1 MTLPAKD
8 PEFRLLNM
16 STGETSPLDILHG
29 SDKPDR
35 WDKVYTKNLARMLN
49 CVGDEKMQVV
59 AFLLRKKDTFN
70 GINATM
76 KEIAKGAGVSIN
88 TVSRTMKTLQ
98 DNDYLHKVRNGMW
111 RLSPRIVCN
120 GKQSIGMATINYYDH
135 VH

>member
-1 MTLPAKD
+1 
-8 PEFRLLNM
+8 
-16 STGETSPLDILHG
+16 
-29 SDKPDR
+29 
-35 WDKVYTKNLARMLN
+35 MLN

-120 GKQSIGMATINYYDH
+120 GKHSIGMATINYYDH
-135 VH
+135 VD